1 MGTSDD
7 LDPLVFG
14 QRLRHLR
21 RRSGMTLDA
30 LSQAVGRPP
39 SYLSQLEN
47 GHREPRLS
55 TVNQLAA
62 ALGCRPA
69 DLLEASSPE
78 PQGRAGSDAW
88 RTCRQIRC
96 TRRCS
101 CRTSVRAPALT
112 PPPWNTWSPCSTGSE
127 NSRRRRRRRQRRRR
141 PRVTPSIGARAANA
155 AMRDEMRKR
164 DNYFEEIES
173 ERPPVLSA
181 AVGYSGPGALSERNL
196 TDVASYF
203 GFTIA
208 RVQDLPPSTRSIS
221 DVRHRVIY
229 VPQRNAAGG
238 MRSARSVI
246 AQTFGHF
253 ALDHKDPVD
262 FESYVRQRVEANYFA
277 GALLAPEA
285 AVVQVLGEAKGR
297 EDISVEDLNEIFY
310 ISYEMAAHRLTNL
323 ITRHFGIRVH
333 FQRSDREGVLWKA
346 YENDGVLLPADSD
359 GTIEG
364 QKLCRWWSSRQ
375 AYDSDVSYALHYQY
389 TETVTGTF
397 WCVTRI
403 DLDRDH
409 GDAVTVGTGGGGGP
423 LVPRLRYEATG
434 RLDVPR
440 PGVLPAPG
448 VLTPW
453 PAGKRWPGRRR
464 GTTAISCR
472 AFLPTRSGS
481 ARTLASTSATFT
493 ASLTAAPQTS
503 AVNNSGREGSVSH
516 VGTRRLHAGRVFF
529 VAHRWRCLQVARAG
543 HYPVGPVVPPRV
555 GRLFGV
561 RQPLVRVRR

>member
-1 MGTSDD
+1 MSTSDV

-39 SYLSQLEN
+39 SFLSQLEN

-69 DLLEASSPE
+69 DLLEATAPSRRAELEVTLAHMQADPLYKALQLPYLRPSTRLDTAALEHVVALFDRLRELSSSSSPAPKE
-78 PQGRAGSDAW
+78 PPV
-88 RTCRQIRC
+88 I
-96 TRRCS
+96 
-101 CRTSVRAPALT
+101 
-112 PPPWNTWSPCSTGSE
+112 
-127 NSRRRRRRRQRRRR
+127 
-141 PRVTPSIGARAANA
+141 PSIGARAANA

-164 DNYFEEIES
+164 GNYFGEIERIAS
-173 ERPPVLSA
+173 RALA
-181 AVGYSGPGALSERNL
+181 AVGYTGPGALSERNL

-203 GFTIA
+203 GFAIA

-221 DVRHRVIY
+221 DVGNRVIY
-229 VPQRNAAGG
+229 VPQRNATGG

-246 AQTFGHF
+246 AQTLGHF

-262 FESYVRQRVEANYFA
+262 FESYVCQRVEANYFA

-285 AVVQVLGEAKGR
+285 AVVQVIAEAKGR

-310 ISYEMAAHRLTNL
+310 ISYEMAAHRLTNV

-333 FQRSDREGVLWKA
+333 FQRSDREGALWKA

-403 DLDRDH
+403 DLDHDH
-409 GDAVTVGTGGGGGP
+409 GDAVTVGTG
-423 LVPRLRYEATG
+423 EAAAHWFRGSDTK
-434 RLDVPR
+434 RRAVSTCPDPACCRR
-440 PGVLPAPG
+440 PGDDAMARWEKVA
-448 VLTPW
+448 W
-453 PAGKRWPGRRR
+453 PSARDHSYFVSG
-464 GTTAISCR
+464 
-472 AFLPTRSGS
+472 LPTDTVRFSPHLGIDLS
-481 ARTLASTSATFT
+481 DVYSFLDRR
-493 ASLTAAPQTS
+493 AADLGGQ
-503 AVNNSGREGSVSH
+503 
-516 VGTRRLHAGRVFF
+516 
-529 VAHRWRCLQVARAG
+529 
-543 HYPVGPVVPPRV
+543 
-555 GRLFGV
+555 
-561 RQPLVRVRR
+561 